1 MITSV
6 LVPVDCSKYSEK
18 ALRYAVGLV
27 KSIGAKEL
35 IVLHVIDSSLPYFER
50 LKKELEREA
59 EDILNEACNI
69 CRSLGVTCKKESRIG
84 IPFIEIMKVAKE
96 MGVDLI
102 VIAQRSR
109 SLKHHPHFIGS
120 TAERVAVY
128 SSVNVLLV
136 KT

>member
-1 MITSV
+1 MIVSI
-6 LVPVDCSKYSEK
+6 LVPVDGSKYSEK
-18 ALRYAVGLV
+18 ALRYAAELV
-27 KSIGAKEL
+27 KNVGAKEL
-35 IVLHVIDSSLPYFER
+35 IVLHVIDTSLPYFER

-59 EDILNEACNI
+59 EDILNEACDL
-69 CRSLGVTCKKESRIG
+69 CEKLGVKCRKELRTG
-84 IPFIEIMKVAKE
+84 IPFLKIMEVANE

-109 SLKHHPHFIGS
+109 PLKRHPHFIGS
-120 TAERVAVY
+120 TAERVAIY